1 MTVTT
6 NTTTLADLVQR
17 VRYRTDQENSTFVS
31 DTELEQYIQ
40 ESYFELYDLIIESV
54 GPDHFINSHTFT
66 TTSGDAEYPLVSS
79 EDSNGRP
86 LNIYKIVAVGVSI
99 DGSAADY
106 RPIRRFSLNDYWKY
120 AAVDG
125 WNSPESVFY
134 NVSTRIPAA
143 GEYGGNQYREINF
156 IPKPL
161 GAHSVTIL
169 FIPTPIEMSD
179 SGTEIYFLH
188 FTHWDEYIVVDAAAK
203 VLEKEESEAGHLYKR
218 KEELRQRILWHAN
231 TMNTEDA
238 GSVNDVASRHSFLGP
253 YRGEPWF

>member
-40 ESYFELYDLIIESV
+40 ESYFELYDLMIESV
-54 GPDHFINSHTFT
+54 GPDHFIETYSLT
-66 TTSGDAEYPLVSS
+66 TVAGQASYPLTEFDAGQV
-79 EDSNGRP
+79 ERP
-86 LNIYKIVAVGVSI
+86 ISVYKIVQVGVSL
-99 DGSAADY
+99 DGSTY
-106 RPIRRFSLNDYWKY
+106 RPIRRFSLNDFFKLSGETS
-120 AAVDG
+120 G
-125 WNSPESVFY
+125 WSDQNRIYY
-134 NVSTRIPAA
+134 NFSTRI
-143 GEYGGNQYREINF
+143 ESTVGGRQYREVTF
-156 IPKPL
+156 IPTPQ
-161 GAHSVTIL
+161 GAHSVVIL
-169 FIPTPIEMSD
+169 HIPTPIVMAD
-179 SGTEIYFLH
+179 SGDEQYFLH
-188 FTHWDEYIVVDAAAK
+188 FAHWDEYIVVDAAAK

-253 YRGEPWF
+253 YRREPWF